1 MSAASAPL
9 PILPAS
15 TNPAKVARL
24 RACLEG
30 RPFTILDVADFS
42 PDSPPSEEGGGNH
55 REIAEAKAVAWARR
69 AGGLAIASDG
79 GMEIPALGPDW
90 DSLLTRRAAGADATD
105 EDRIAHLLSL
115 MAPFD
120 NPSDRRAS
128 WHEALAIANAAG
140 VIHTWETHGPTGII
154 RHEPSAV
161 RIEGFWAAS
170 LWHFDQFGK
179 TYTELSDEE
188 LEQIG
193 DPWKRLTSDVQGWLN
208 KGGWE
213 ELRGE

>member
-1 MSAASAPL
+1 MITNQAPL

-79 GMEIPALGPDW
+79 GMEIPVLGPNW

-115 MAPFD
+115 MAPF
-120 NPSDRRAS
+120 NKPSDRRAI
-128 WHEALAIANAAG
+128 WHEALVIATPAG
-140 VIHTWETHGPTGII
+140 VIHTWENHGPTGII
-154 RHEPSAV
+154 SREPSAV

-170 LWHFDQFGK
+170 LWHFEQFGK

-188 LEQIG
+188 LERIG

>member
-1 MSAASAPL
+1 MITNQAPL

-15 TNPAKVARL
+15 TNAAKVARL

-42 PDSPPSEEGGGNH
+42 PDDPPSEDGGDNH

-79 GMEIPALGPDW
+79 GMEIPVLGPNW

-120 NPSDRRAS
+120 NPPDRRAA
-128 WHEALAIANAAG
+128 WHEALAMANSDG

-154 RHEPSAV
+154 RHEPSTT
-161 RIEGFWAAS
+161 RIEGFWAAR
-170 LWHFDQFGK
+170 LWYFEQFGK

-193 DPWKRLTSDVQGWLN
+193 DPWQRLASGVQQWLSN
-208 KGGWE
+208 GGWE
-213 ELRGE
+213 ELRGR